1 MPIFGKASTRK
12 LETCHKDLIAI
23 CDLVIETYDFS
34 VLEGHRS
41 NGRQDELFRQGKSKL
56 KAGQSKHNQ
65 SPSLAVDI
73 VPYPISWE
81 NTERFYLLAGF
92 MFQAAADLGIRIRWG
107 GDWDSDWVHSDQ
119 SFMDLPHFE
128 LRD

>member
-1 MPIFGKASTRK
+1 MPIFGTASTKK
-12 LETCHKDLIAI
+12 LETCHKDLIAV
-23 CDLVIETYDFS
+23 CELVIETYDFT

-41 NGRQDELFRQGKSKL
+41 GKRQDELFRQGKSKL

-65 SPSLAVDI
+65 SPSMAVDI
-73 VPYPISWE
+73 APWPIAWE